1 MSSPRWDIVV
11 VGGGPAGIAAA
22 VRAAETGASVLLVD
36 DNPSLGGQIWRGAE
50 DNSSLRVARSWR
62 ERLKRSPAQVL
73 RGFRIFD
80 QPVPGVLLAESA
92 ESVREIPHSRLIIC
106 TGGRECFLPFPGW
119 TLPNVMGAGGLEAM
133 VKSGVP
139 VAGKSVVVAGTGPLL
154 LPVAAYLRKRGAR
167 VRLIAEQA
175 SRAAML
181 RFATAFASQP
191 QKGVQAIGLMW
202 QLVGVPYRLGCWP
215 VEAKGAGKVRAVV
228 LQQGGRRFEVEC
240 DYLACG
246 FHLVPNTELAALL
259 GCELRDGAVWVDDA
273 QQTSVPNV
281 YCAGEPTGIGG
292 VDLALVEGQIAA
304 LAATDKPREAQQL
317 HQLRARHRAFA
328 AALQRAFALREELR
342 KLPCPDTLLCR
353 CEDVTFHRV
362 AKCQSW
368 REAKLH
374 TRCGMGP
381 CQGRVCGAAVEF
393 LLRWNIE
400 SVRPPLFEV
409 RVESIAIE
417 LTVGPTPQVSQG
429 AEG

>member
-1 MSSPRWDIVV
+1 
-11 VGGGPAGIAAA
+11 
-22 VRAAETGASVLLVD
+22 
-36 DNPSLGGQIWRGAE
+36 
-50 DNSSLRVARSWR
+50 
-62 ERLKRSPAQVL
+62 
-73 RGFRIFD
+73 
-80 QPVPGVLLAESA
+80 
-92 ESVREIPHSRLIIC
+92 
-106 TGGRECFLPFPGW
+106 
-119 TLPNVMGAGGLEAM
+119 
-133 VKSGVP
+133 
-139 VAGKSVVVAGTGPLL
+139 
-154 LPVAAYLRKRGAR
+154 
-167 VRLIAEQA
+167 
-175 SRAAML
+175 ML